1 MKTIEFVLDY
11 ASRTNMVC
19 EADVKRLLDE
29 MYARYLEDMHRTA
42 GHDGFL
48 DFLLYANTRYFWK
61 KGAIVSPKKGTKLEK
76 DFGIGVVNAYSSS
89 YDQVYVSIKGS
100 SSISVSAGELEKAD
114 VPDDL
119 LDILKGQMK
128 DRCPLKEATCLDGE
142 AK

>member
-19 EADVKRLLDE
+19 ESDIKRLLNE

-42 GHDGFL
+42 GLDGFL

-61 KGAIVSPKKGTKLEK
+61 EGAIVSPKKGAELEK
-76 DFGIGVVNAYSSS
+76 DFGIGVVNDYTST
-89 YDQVYVSIKGS
+89 YDQVYVHIKGS
-100 SSISVSAGELEKAD
+100 SSISASAGDLEKAD

-119 LDILKGQMK
+119 LDILKDQMK
-128 DRCPLKEATCLDGE
+128 DRCPLKEASCLEGE